1 MAEIIPFPR
10 RAAPEQSAAP
20 EQARESEQP
29 EQPAGPAVEPLWR
42 ETVGEVFRGIR
53 QARGERLADVARR
66 SGVSVQYLSEVE
78 RGRKEPSSEMVAA
91 IAGAYELSLLDLTLA
106 VAGRLA
112 PPASG
117 AVLNAA

>member
-10 RAAPEQSAAP
+10 RAAPEQ
-20 EQARESEQP
+20 ARVP

>member
-1 MAEIIPFPR
+1 MAEIIPFPK
-10 RAAPEQSAAP
+10 RAAPERPVA
-20 EQARESEQP
+20 SE
-29 EQPAGPAVEPLWR
+29 VEPLWR

-53 QARGERLADVARR
+53 QTRGERLADVARR